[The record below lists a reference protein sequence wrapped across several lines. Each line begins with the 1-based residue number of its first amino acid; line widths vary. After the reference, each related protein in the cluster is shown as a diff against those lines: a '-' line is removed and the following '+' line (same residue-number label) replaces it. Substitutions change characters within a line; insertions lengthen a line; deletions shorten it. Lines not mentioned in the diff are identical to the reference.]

1 MQRGTEG
8 TVARRSVSTS
18 SAKKRKQRGKTLWK
32 VYGRVST
39 VVAGLAALRAVNL
52 GWRVVTGRKAPA
64 TPENPD
70 VAMAEAIV
78 WAVVSGAAAQL
89 AKIVVTRKAVS
100 YWVRTTGELPPG
112 ISPTQVSPETVK
124 G

>member
-1 MQRGTEG
+1 
-8 TVARRSVSTS
+8 VARARGSTS
-18 SAKKRKQRGKTLWK
+18 SVKKGKQRGKTLWT

-39 VVAGLAALRAVNL
+39 VVAGVAALRAVNL
-52 GWRVVTGRKAPA
+52 GWRIVTGRKAPA

-78 WAVVSGAAAQL
+78 WAVASGAAAQL
-89 AKIVVTRKAVS
+89 AKLVVTRRAVN

-112 ISPTQVSPETVK
+112 ISPAQVSTETLK

>member
-1 MQRGTEG
+1 MAARTEDA
-8 TVARRSVSTS
+8 VARASGSTS
-18 SAKKRKQRGKTLWK
+18 SAKKGKQRGKALWK
-32 VYGRVST
+32 VYGRLST
-39 VVAGLAALRAVNL
+39 VVAGVAALRAVNL

-70 VAMAEAIV
+70 VAMVEAIV

-89 AKIVVTRKAVS
+89 TKIIVTRKAVS

-112 ISPTQVSPETVK
+112 ISPTQVSPETVN